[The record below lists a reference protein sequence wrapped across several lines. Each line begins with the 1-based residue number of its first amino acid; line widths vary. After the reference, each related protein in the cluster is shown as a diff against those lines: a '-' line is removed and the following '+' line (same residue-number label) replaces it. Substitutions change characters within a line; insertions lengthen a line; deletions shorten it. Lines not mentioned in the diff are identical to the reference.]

1 MTRLQGEAA
10 ADVESRAQA
19 LKVMR
24 GAMSLLT
31 MVAAVL
37 PDAAAEQLEVILQV
51 LATHTL
57 LSNSC
62 LKRER
67 ERERDLCV
75 LVMLI
80 RPPIGPRL
88 YKHWLGCV
96 PRPFSL
102 WALVSCSS

>member
-1 MTRLQGEAA
+1 MASKARSNGLTGMIRLQGEVA
-10 ADVESRAQA
+10 ADVESRTQV

-37 PDAAAEQLEVILQV
+37 PDAAAEHLEVILQV
-51 LATHTL
+51 LALHTL

-67 ERERDLCV
+67 EREREIFAYL
-75 LVMLI
+75 
-80 RPPIGPRL
+80 
-88 YKHWLGCV
+88 
-96 PRPFSL
+96 
-102 WALVSCSS
+102 SCS